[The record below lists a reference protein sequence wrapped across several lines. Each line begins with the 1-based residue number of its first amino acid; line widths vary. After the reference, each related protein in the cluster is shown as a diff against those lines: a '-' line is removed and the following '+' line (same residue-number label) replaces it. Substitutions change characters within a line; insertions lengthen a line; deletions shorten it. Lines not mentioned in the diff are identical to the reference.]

1 MSQPAPV
8 RNIVAPLAPV
18 DSSKRVLI
26 RNGTIVSM
34 DPEVG
39 DFVNGD
45 ILIEGERIIAIG
57 TGLPAGDADIIDAT
71 DMIVMPG
78 LVDSHRHAWEGQL
91 RRIAPNSPTLL
102 DYLNSTHFSFATHY
116 RPEDMYV
123 GNLLS
128 ALGALDSGI
137 TTMVDNSHNAR
148 SPAHSDASVDA
159 LEDAGI
165 RAVYAPGAPLA
176 GEWARHWPLD
186 LPRLQ
191 SERFASDDQLVTMA
205 MMSQWDRGNWAI
217 ARSLGLR
224 IITEFLGAEMGALL
238 PALRDEGLLGPDN
251 IFNHC
256 TGLSDD
262 EWDILRETGVQVDV
276 CPRSDAQ
283 YGLEEGLSPYQAAIE
298 HGIAPA
304 ISVDA
309 EASYG
314 GDMFAEMRTVYFLQ
328 RAHAQHRRYL
338 GDPDAPQS
346 VHVRKVLETAT
357 VNGARLAGLSHKTG
371 SLTPGKQADIILIR
385 TDDINVY
392 PSNNAIGTIVH
403 VVDRSNVDTVIVG
416 GRVRKSAGKLLGLN
430 MAALKQ
436 ATEASRNYL
445 FDKSGYVPDQ
455 FAELSPRFVQGGDR
469 HRILNAKQE

>member
-1 MSQPAPV
+1 MSHPAPH

-18 DSSKRVLI
+18 DPYKRVLI

-34 DPEVG
+34 DAQVG

-45 ILIEGERIIAIG
+45 VLIEGDRIVAVG
-57 TGLPAGDADIIDAT
+57 PHLSAEGAEVIDAT

-78 LVDSHRHAWEGQL
+78 LIDSHRHAWEGQL

-128 ALGALDSGI
+128 AIGAIDSGI

-176 GEWARHWPLD
+176 GEWAQHWPMD

-191 SERFASDDQLVTMA
+191 RERFASDDQLVTLA
-205 MMSQWDRGNWAI
+205 MMSQWDCGNWAI

-224 IITEFLGAEMGALL
+224 IITEFLGMEMGALL
-238 PALRDEGLLGPDN
+238 PTLRDAGQLGPDN

-256 TGLSDD
+256 TGLTDD
-262 EWDILRETGVQVDV
+262 EWEILRETGVQVDV

-283 YGLEEGLSPYQAAIE
+283 YGLEEGLSPYQTAIE

-338 GDPDAPQS
+338 GDPEAPHS

-371 SLTPGKQADIILIR
+371 SLTPGKKADIILIR
-385 TDDINVY
+385 LDDINIY

-403 VVDRSNVDTVIVG
+403 AADRSNVDTVIIG
-416 GRVRKSAGKLLGLN
+416 GRVRKAGGKLLGLD
-430 MAALKQ
+430 MPALKK

-445 FDKSGYVPDQ
+445 FDKAGYTPDQ
-455 FAELSPRFVQGGDR
+455 FAELSPRF
-469 HRILNAKQE
+469 A